1 MNKDYKSL
9 KDRVNELLV
18 ENKDLKEEVG
28 KLRYLKHPANTD
40 QQEITT
46 ASIDTVNA
54 LTSEN
59 PNRKDE
65 RAKLSD
71 SENQLNEDNDDISAT
86 EMKNQV
92 NLLTNENQDLKSMIG
107 KLRYGQVVIT
117 NQEDTK
123 QKAINTA
130 EQKQVRC
137 RSLFRNISKS
147 VSIKPRSCLCKTQ
160 CVHKIVRYKHAMG
173 YPQTTSI
180 IEKSP

>member
-1 MNKDYKSL
+1 MSKDYKSL

-46 ASIDTVNA
+46 AASIDTVNA

-59 PNRKDE
+59 PNRKE
-65 RAKLSD
+65 ELAKLND
-71 SENQLNEDNDDISAT
+71 SENELNEDTDDISAT
-86 EMKNQV
+86 KMKIQV
-92 NLLTNENQDLKSMIG
+92 NILTNENQDLKSTIG

-123 QKAINTA
+123 QNAINAA

-137 RSLFRNISKS
+137 RSLFREAVKICQLSNHSFLWKM
-147 VSIKPRSCLCKTQ
+147 CLYGI
-160 CVHKIVRYKHAMG
+160 VHFRNMQWG
-173 YPQTTSI
+173 YLNY
-180 IEKSP
+180 